1 MGWMPDKSVNPT
13 AMYACYINNVSPT
26 FTAKLVARLTDSAVE
41 ENGKML
47 SKGPSNAKIM
57 FQKATKAA
65 AVLRRLQLAVH
76 HSSIVHEPLSS
87 KSVDGLDNGRSTK
100 SSESSKASGDGLSS
114 KSDGAIIDVSRK
126 SPLTESALA
135 AATATVPAAT
145 ATKPQKSK
153 DGKKSDEFRLVSP
166 EERANAN
173 GEIPIEEES
182 ATVSSMQ
189 SCVNGLVSYFSM
201 FVDGAVYALYRDEDP
216 AATVPSETGTAST
229 SVASTPTIADQQS
242 AKASGKSAFG
252 VDAAADSVQPSESF
266 RLQKELEAQREKD
279 KEFLKV
285 IPAVPLLGGLFS
297 HVKDNNANQAA
308 AAAASA
314 ESSKHGDA
322 STNSSNNNSNNSID
336 SQKLNSNRISSKD
349 RLAQG
354 GGKDSS
360 SVSVFGQQSVEHE
373 SAEVQ
378 LNYYLLNSGIRNI
391 IVGHQPRGDAPLIL
405 DSEDGVKVCF
415 HYRSSTQMI
424 CHVCKSIACGVC
436 SRSSPRTLRMP
447 STRSGRPRIELP

>member
-1 MGWMPDKSVNPT
+1 
-13 AMYACYINNVSPT
+13 
-26 FTAKLVARLTDSAVE
+26 
-41 ENGKML
+41 
-47 SKGPSNAKIM
+47 
-57 FQKATKAA
+57 
-65 AVLRRLQLAVH
+65 
-76 HSSIVHEPLSS
+76 
-87 KSVDGLDNGRSTK
+87 
-100 SSESSKASGDGLSS
+100 
-114 KSDGAIIDVSRK
+114 
-126 SPLTESALA
+126 
-135 AATATVPAAT
+135 
-145 ATKPQKSK
+145 
-153 DGKKSDEFRLVSP
+153 LVSP

-405 DSEDGVKVCF
+405 DSEDGVKV
-415 HYRSSTQMI
+415 
-424 CHVCKSIACGVC
+424 
-436 SRSSPRTLRMP
+436 
-447 STRSGRPRIELP
+447 